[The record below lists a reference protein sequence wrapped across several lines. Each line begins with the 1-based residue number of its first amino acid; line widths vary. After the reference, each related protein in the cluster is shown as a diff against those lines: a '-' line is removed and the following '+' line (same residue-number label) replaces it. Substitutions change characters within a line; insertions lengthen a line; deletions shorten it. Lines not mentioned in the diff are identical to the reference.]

1 VTQSRKWTNCPSTKV
16 EMLIKTATLHE
27 AERLIE
33 SCEGCNPEG
42 AEIRSIT
49 SSIALPAQIRA

>member
-1 VTQSRKWTNCPSTKV
+1 
-16 EMLIKTATLHE
+16 MLIKTATLHE